1 MKILK
6 TVQKVPGGLMVIPLL
21 LGSLINTFC
30 PQILAIG
37 GLTTATFSTGAGA
50 FIGCSLFC
58 VGSQITVTKLGEPI
72 KRSVVLLIAKFLAG
86 FIPTLIVAKF
96 FGSAGVFGIT
106 PLMLLA
112 AVTNSNGGMYLGLMG
127 EFGDENDLAAQSL
140 LGINDGPF
148 LTLLGLGLAGISNF
162 DGLALLASVGPLIV
176 GLILGNVDKDIAE
189 FLKPGIG
196 FTIPFLAFCLGNT
209 INLGNVVSGGV
220 IGIVLG
226 LITIVMS
233 FIFVV
238 SADKFI
244 LRRPGYA
251 GAALCT
257 AAGNAVAT
265 PAILAEVDP
274 SLAGQVPA
282 ATSAVAA
289 AVIVTVILV
298 PILTSFVAKKWGC
311 PKYDEQ
317 KSTNLSESEEMS

>member
-6 TVQKVPGGLMVIPLL
+6 TVQRVPGGLMVIPLL

-86 FIPTLIVAKF
+86 FVPTLIVAKF

-162 DGLALLASVGPLIV
+162 DGIALY
-176 GLILGNVDKDIAE
+176 
-189 FLKPGIG
+189 
-196 FTIPFLAFCLGNT
+196 
-209 INLGNVVSGGV
+209 
-220 IGIVLG
+220 
-226 LITIVMS
+226 
-233 FIFVV
+233 
-238 SADKFI
+238 
-244 LRRPGYA
+244 R
-251 GAALCT
+251 
-257 AAGNAVAT
+257 
-265 PAILAEVDP
+265 
-274 SLAGQVPA
+274 
-282 ATSAVAA
+282 
-289 AVIVTVILV
+289 
-298 PILTSFVAKKWGC
+298 
-311 PKYDEQ
+311 
-317 KSTNLSESEEMS
+317 